1 MKLYLHRFIHH
12 IGSLANFSSL
22 KFNRYNQ
29 YESMVLPLV
38 KWLQDRGVRF
48 RYGVEVTDVDFDIQ
62 PGRKQATRIAWIEN
76 GVEGGV
82 EGGVKGGVVGG
93 VVGGVLGGQLNGG
106 GDGDQPVFFGEGM
119 TKPVMDQEASES
131 FHWTRAQLDAHI
143 GGKPYGV
150 DLIVPNSFAGKG
162 EASTAGA
169 ARVPETH
176 LGFAADVLDK
186 FGVDAAGLEG
196 AIEARQSFGDN
207 MHAEG
212 AAKLLEVAFRH
223 PIRLIANALG
233 VPPQLMLDLG
243 KRHGVPV
250 AALVGTRDHAL
261 AQVRAGVDILVV
273 AGGEAGGH
281 CGEVATMV
289 LVPEVAAALD
299 AVGATTPILAAG
311 AIVTGR
317 QMAAAMA
324 MGAHGAWC
332 GSVWL
337 TTSEA
342 ETNPVVK
349 EKMLAA
355 SSRDTVRSKSRTGKP
370 SRQLR
375 SPWTDAWEAE
385 GAPKPLPMPLQS
397 LVSEPA
403 LRKVDKLSEG
413 GHEGAKQLA
422 TYWVG
427 QGVGLMNEAMSAGQV
442 VQAFK
447 EDWIAACERLNG
459 FVGE

>member
-1 MKLYLHRFIHH
+1 MQSPICAMLDIEFPLLAFSHCRDVVVAVSKAGGMGVF
-12 IGSLANFSSL
+12 GAASLPPERL
-22 KFNRYNQ
+22 
-29 YESMVLPLV
+29 EEEL
-38 KWLQDRGVRF
+38 
-48 RYGVEVTDVDFDIQ
+48 
-62 PGRKQATRIAWIEN
+62 AWIDE
-76 GVEGGV
+76 
-82 EGGVKGGVVGG
+82 
-93 VVGGVLGGQLNGG
+93 
-106 GDGDQPVFFGEGM
+106 
-119 TKPVMDQEASES
+119 
-131 FHWTRAQLDAHI
+131 HI
-143 GGKPYGV
+143 GGRPYGV

-162 EASTAGA
+162 EVQREAPPIPDEHKAFISGLLEKHGVDGSDLSLPGAVRSSLGDNMSDDGA
-169 ARVPETH
+169 AR
-176 LGFAADVLDK
+176 
-186 FGVDAAGLEG
+186 
-196 AIEARQSFGDN
+196 
-207 MHAEG
+207 
-212 AAKLLEVAFRH
+212 LLEVAFRH
-223 PIRLIANALG
+223 PIGLIANALG
-233 VPPQLMLDLG
+233 VPPPLMLELG
-243 KRHGVPV
+243 KRHNVPV

-289 LVPEVAAALD
+289 LVPEVAAAVE
-299 AVGATTPILAAG
+299 AVGANTPILAAG
-311 AIVTGR
+311 GIVTGR

-324 MGAHGAWC
+324 MGAHGAWT

-337 TTSEA
+337 TTAEA

-349 EKMLAA
+349 EKMLVA

-413 GHEGAKQLA
+413 GHEGAKALA

-427 QGVGLMNEAMSAGQV
+427 QGVGLMNEAMGAGQV
-442 VQAFK
+442 VQEFK

-459 FVGE
+459 FIGD